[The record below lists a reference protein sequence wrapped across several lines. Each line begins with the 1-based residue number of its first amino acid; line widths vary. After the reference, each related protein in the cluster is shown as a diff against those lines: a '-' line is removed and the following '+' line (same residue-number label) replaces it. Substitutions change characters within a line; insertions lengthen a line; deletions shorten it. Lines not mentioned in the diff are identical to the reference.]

1 MKTGDL
7 LKAARE
13 FFDYAEDVKSDK
25 FLNTKGYYLASGRFV
40 LRFNDG
46 SYIALSQGCTG
57 MLIDELCEACGGP
70 NLPLAGDDPLVSA
83 CLDGLD
89 FAYFNPSSV
98 LYAKAVW
105 DLKK

>member
-13 FFDYAEDVKSDK
+13 FFDYAEDVK
-25 FLNTKGYYLASGRFV
+25 KGKHSSVEEYDPASGRFV
-40 LRFNDG
+40 LVFNDG
-46 SYIALSQGCTG
+46 SNIALSHGCAG
-57 MLIDELCEACGGP
+57 MLIDELYEACGGP
-70 NLPLAGDDPLVSA
+70 NLPLVGDDPLVSA

-98 LYAKAVW
+98 LYTKFVW